1 MTGGRVPASRSEIT
15 QEARRATE
23 DRSQV
28 SSLTRREMDVMA
40 VLWDLG
46 SATVA
51 EVNERL
57 DDDLAYNTV
66 LTILRILE
74 RKGLAGREKDG
85 RAHRYRPLLGRAE
98 AGRSILGRLRD
109 KVFSGSAELL
119 MTQLVTEEQLSP
131 EAVRRLQ
138 ELLDQQLA
146 GADRPGQ
153 EEEE

>member
-1 MTGGRVPASRSEIT
+1 
-15 QEARRATE
+15 
-23 DRSQV
+23 
-28 SSLTRREMDVMA
+28 MDVMA

-51 EVNERL
+51 EVRERI

-66 LTILRILE
+66 LTMLRILE
-74 RKGLAGREKDG
+74 EKGLAGRERHG

-109 KVFSGSAELL
+109 KVFSGSAERL
-119 MTQLVTEEQLSP
+119 MIQLVSEEQLSP

-138 ELLDQQLA
+138 ELLERQLA
-146 GADRPGQ
+146 DGDRL
-153 EEEE
+153 EKEDEK

>member
-1 MTGGRVPASRSEIT
+1 
-15 QEARRATE
+15 
-23 DRSQV
+23 
-28 SSLTRREMDVMA
+28 MDVMA

-74 RKGLAGREKDG
+74 RKGLAGRRKDG

-119 MTQLVTEEQLSP
+119 MTQLVSEERLSP

-138 ELLDQQLA
+138 ELLERQLA
-146 GADRPGQ
+146 DLDRP
-153 EEEE
+153 EKEDEK

>member
-1 MTGGRVPASRSEIT
+1 
-15 QEARRATE
+15 
-23 DRSQV
+23 
-28 SSLTRREMDVMA
+28 MA

-66 LTILRILE
+66 LTMLRILE
-74 RKGLAGREKDG
+74 RKGLAGREKHG

-119 MTQLVTEEQLSP
+119 MTQLVNEQQLSP
-131 EAVRRLQ
+131 EAVGRLR
-138 ELLDQQLA
+138 ELLNRQLA
-146 GADRPGQ
+146 DAGRTQRED
-153 EEEE
+153 EE

>member
-1 MTGGRVPASRSEIT
+1 M
-15 QEARRATE
+15 
-23 DRSQV
+23 

-51 EVNERL
+51 EVRERI

-66 LTILRILE
+66 LTMLRILE
-74 RKGLAGREKDG
+74 EKGLAGREKHG

-109 KVFSGSAELL
+109 KVFSGSAERL
-119 MTQLVTEEQLSP
+119 MIQLVSEEQLSP

-138 ELLDQQLA
+138 ELLERQLA
-146 GADRPGQ
+146 DEDRP
-153 EEEE
+153 EKEDEK

>member
-1 MTGGRVPASRSEIT
+1 
-15 QEARRATE
+15 
-23 DRSQV
+23 
-28 SSLTRREMDVMA
+28 MA

-74 RKGLAGREKDG
+74 RKGLAGRRKDG

-119 MTQLVTEEQLSP
+119 MTQLVSEERLSP

-138 ELLDQQLA
+138 ELLERQLA
-146 GADRPGQ
+146 DLDRP
-153 EEEE
+153 EKEDEK

>member
-1 MTGGRVPASRSEIT
+1 MST
-15 QEARRATE
+15 
-23 DRSQV
+23 
-28 SSLTRREMDVMA
+28 LTRREMDVMA

-74 RKGLAGREKDG
+74 RKGLAGREKRG

-98 AGRSILGRLRD
+98 AGRSVLGRLRD

-131 EAVRRLQ
+131 EAVRRLR
-138 ELLDQQLA
+138 ELLDRQLA
-146 GADRPGQ
+146 DADRPEA
-153 EEEE
+153 EEEEK

>member
-1 MTGGRVPASRSEIT
+1 
-15 QEARRATE
+15 
-23 DRSQV
+23 
-28 SSLTRREMDVMA
+28 MDVMA

-51 EVNERL
+51 EVRERI

-66 LTILRILE
+66 LTMLRILE
-74 RKGLAGREKDG
+74 EKGLAGREKHG

-109 KVFSGSAELL
+109 KVFSGSAERL
-119 MTQLVTEEQLSP
+119 MIQLVSEEQLSP

-138 ELLDQQLA
+138 ELLERQLA
-146 GADRPGQ
+146 DGDRP
-153 EEEE
+153 EKEDEK

>member
-1 MTGGRVPASRSEIT
+1 MST
-15 QEARRATE
+15 
-23 DRSQV
+23 
-28 SSLTRREMDVMA
+28 LTRREMDVMA
-40 VLWDLG
+40 VLWDLESG
-46 SATVA
+46 TVA

-74 RKGLAGREKDG
+74 RKGLAGREKQG

-109 KVFSGSAELL
+109 KVFCGSAELL

-131 EAVRRLQ
+131 EAVRRLR
-138 ELLDQQLA
+138 ELLDRQLA
-146 GADRPGQ
+146 DAGRRPEK

>member
-1 MTGGRVPASRSEIT
+1 MST
-15 QEARRATE
+15 
-23 DRSQV
+23 
-28 SSLTRREMDVMA
+28 LTRREMDVMA

-74 RKGLAGREKDG
+74 RKGLAGREKQG

-131 EAVRRLQ
+131 DAVRRLR
-138 ELLDQQLA
+138 ELLERQLA
-146 GADRPGQ
+146 DAELRPEQ
-153 EEEE
+153 EEEQ

>member
-1 MTGGRVPASRSEIT
+1 
-15 QEARRATE
+15 
-23 DRSQV
+23 
-28 SSLTRREMDVMA
+28 MA
-40 VLWDLG
+40 VLWDRG
-46 SATVA
+46 SATVT

-131 EAVRRLQ
+131 EAVKRLQ
-138 ELLDQQLA
+138 ELLNQQLA
-146 GADRPGQ
+146 GPGQ

>member
-1 MTGGRVPASRSEIT
+1 
-15 QEARRATE
+15 
-23 DRSQV
+23 
-28 SSLTRREMDVMA
+28 MA

-74 RKGLAGREKDG
+74 RKGLAGREKHG
-85 RAHRYRPLLGRAE
+85 RAHRYRALLGRAE
-98 AGRSILGRLRD
+98 AGRSVLARLRD
-109 KVFSGSAELL
+109 KVFAGSAEVL

-131 EAVRRLQ
+131 EAVRRLR
-138 ELLDQQLA
+138 ELLDRQLA
-146 GADRPGQ
+146 DSDRPQ
-153 EEEE
+153 EEDEG